1 MTVGRE
7 SSSIIWSIVDGEAL
21 LLDSSSGH
29 YFSMNPLATE
39 IWEQLHRKAS
49 IAQIVETISARYG
62 VSADMVRQDVVEL
75 VDELREASLWDD
87 ADQTGIT

>member
-7 SSSIIWSIVDGEAL
+7 SPSVIWSVVDGEAL

-49 IAQIVETISARYG
+49 IAQ
-62 VSADMVRQDVVEL
+62 VVEAIAAKYDVAEEVVRSDVSEL
-75 VDELREASLWDD
+75 VAELRAARLWDD
-87 ADQTGIT
+87 QEQW